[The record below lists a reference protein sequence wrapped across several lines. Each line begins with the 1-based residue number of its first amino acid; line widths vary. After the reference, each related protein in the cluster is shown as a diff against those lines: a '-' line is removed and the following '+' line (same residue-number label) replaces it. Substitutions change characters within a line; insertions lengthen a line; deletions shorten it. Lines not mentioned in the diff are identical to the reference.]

1 MANEIQSGFL
11 LYFDTI
17 SLFPFSFD
25 LSYTYIKPPH
35 LTSHLPK
42 RVIVTLSQAD
52 CLNASQTSVS
62 IKLQFFTSNV

>member
-11 LYFDTI
+11 LYFDPI

-35 LTSHLPK
+35 LTPHLPK

-52 CLNASQTSVS
+52 CLNASQTSLS
-62 IKLQFFTSNV
+62 IKLHFFF